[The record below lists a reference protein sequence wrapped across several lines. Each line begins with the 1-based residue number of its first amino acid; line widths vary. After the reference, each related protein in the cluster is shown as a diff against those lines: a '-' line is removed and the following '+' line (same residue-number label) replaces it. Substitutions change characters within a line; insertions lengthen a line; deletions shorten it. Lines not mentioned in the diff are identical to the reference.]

1 MESSFANCGETEESE
16 ILLQTRGIINVDLTD
31 NKFSDNHTDYIAVL
45 WGEKNNHHSGNEFIN
60 SGELIVEKY
69 LKQKTIY

>member
-1 MESSFANCGETEESE
+1 M
-16 ILLQTRGIINVDLTD
+16 
-31 NKFSDNHTDYIAVL
+31 HTDYIAVL
-45 WGEKNNHHSGNEFIN
+45 WGEKNNHHSGNEISN